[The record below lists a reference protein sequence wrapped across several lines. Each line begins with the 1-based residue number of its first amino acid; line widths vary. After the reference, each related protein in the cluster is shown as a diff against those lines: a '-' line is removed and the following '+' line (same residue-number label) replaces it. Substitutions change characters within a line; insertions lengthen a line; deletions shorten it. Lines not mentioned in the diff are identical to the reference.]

1 MVVMEH
7 LRTEDGW
14 TALSAVQRVDRGQ
27 QLQAAV
33 QEILSKAHALHLL
46 RANQRSH
53 PVPYPRDINANK

>member
-53 PVPYPRDINANK
+53 PV